1 MLQIILFILKLI
13 GWILLVILGLL
24 VLAAV
29 VLLFTPLRYRVEA
42 GCGGTLSTLEVDAD
56 FRLLFRLVSGK
67 VRYQDETLS
76 WNIRAAWIRLG
87 NQAEAEEVEESIEE
101 SLEEAEKDIR
111 EEGEKVL
118 ENIPAQETEAEAE
131 ITEDCEQQGVVEEY
145 KKSPAEN
152 SEDTAEKK
160 TAAEKKTTAEKRIT
174 AEKKTAVEKKTTA
187 EERITAEKKTAAEK
201 KTTAE
206 ERITAEKKTAVEEK
220 TAGDENQ
227 PKKRKKAG
235 KARTEPDSME
245 NSDTV
250 QKECNTKET
259 MADKIAGVFKK
270 IKYTFDRIC
279 DKIRTLLEKAES
291 VKAFLTDE
299 VHQSAFLKCLAEL
312 KKMAIRLRPKRI
324 RGKVHFG
331 FEDPSLT
338 GRVLAGVSLL
348 YPYWGEHICCSP
360 DFENKV
366 LEGEVSVEGS
376 LRLLPAAALGWNLLW
391 NKNVRRTAM
400 DIKRF
405 FLSK

>member
-160 TAAEKKTTAEKRIT
+160 TA
-174 AEKKTAVEKKTTA
+174 
-187 EERITAEKKTAAEK
+187 
-201 KTTAE
+201 
-206 ERITAEKKTAVEEK
+206 VEEK

-250 QKECNTKET
+250 QKERNTKET